1 MRGPTLAVYFKEVV
15 SVKEKFNVPRLQPTL
30 CKAKIL

>member
-1 MRGPTLAVYFKEVV
+1 MGGPTLGVYFKEVV
-15 SVKEKFNVPRLQPTL
+15 SVKEKCNVPRLQPTL

>member
-1 MRGPTLAVYFKEVV
+1 MRGPALGVYFKEV
-15 SVKEKFNVPRLQPTL
+15 SVKKKFNVPRLQATL